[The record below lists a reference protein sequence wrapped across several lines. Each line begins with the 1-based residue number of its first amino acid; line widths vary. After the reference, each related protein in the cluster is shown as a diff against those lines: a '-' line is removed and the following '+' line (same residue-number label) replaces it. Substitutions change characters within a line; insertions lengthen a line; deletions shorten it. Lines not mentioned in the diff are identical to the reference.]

1 MYKKKYK
8 DVNEKVVAKFT
19 MRGAS
24 RKAGRR
30 YFISWIKREKENKA
44 YVANVND
51 HYFKADIW
59 VLMLFSAA
67 FWMLSWLFKIV

>member
-1 MYKKKYK
+1 
-8 DVNEKVVAKFT
+8 
-19 MRGAS
+19 MRDAS
-24 RKAGRR
+24 RKAESS
-30 YFISWIKREKENKA
+30 YFTSWIEKEDKA

-67 FWMLSWLFKIV
+67 FWMLSDVSNSVN